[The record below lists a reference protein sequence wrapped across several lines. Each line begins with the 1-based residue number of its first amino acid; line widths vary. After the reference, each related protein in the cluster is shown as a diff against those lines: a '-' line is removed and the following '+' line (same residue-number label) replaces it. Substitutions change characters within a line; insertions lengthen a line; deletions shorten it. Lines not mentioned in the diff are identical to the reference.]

1 MKHLVIILI
10 LLNPLLFNGQKGKEI
25 VTSFI
30 EDCKSDKSID
40 EILEK
45 NIISFDKKTE
55 KDKNIQKYFLQSIR
69 DNLNSETYQS
79 FEVFKRDD
87 SEFVWKR
94 ESKNSE
100 IYEVNIKHLDSNNS
114 IFIHLEDNKIKSFM
128 GLNKG
133 GKKYFTY

>member
-1 MKHLVIILI
+1 MKQLAIVLI
-10 LLNPLLFNGQKGKEI
+10 LLFPLFFNGQKGKEI

-45 NIISFDKKTE
+45 QIINFDKKTE
-55 KDKNIQKYFLQSIR
+55 KDKNIQKYVLQSLR
-69 DNLNSETYQS
+69 DNLNSPSYQS

-87 SEFVWKR
+87 SEFVWKKER
-94 ESKNSE
+94 KNSE
-100 IYEVNIKHLDSNNS
+100 IYEAKIQHLDSCNS
-114 IFIHLEDNKIKSFM
+114 VFFHLEDNKIKSFM

-133 GKKYFTY
+133 GTKYFTY